1 MNNMVITDDNELV
14 TSYTLTGWKKEVS
27 ERRVDIT
34 LVTTTGNV
42 VYSISTDIREPNL
55 DRIIDFLTNEINATL
70 VGNKTLLISEYL
82 QRDYIS
88 VGDDYS
94 RQFSAQKL

>member
-42 VYSISTDIREPNL
+42 VYSISTLKP
-55 DRIIDFLTNEINATL
+55 
-70 VGNKTLLISEYL
+70 
-82 QRDYIS
+82 
-88 VGDDYS
+88 
-94 RQFSAQKL
+94 QKLR